1 MTEPGEIVLG
11 RPGDP
16 EYETATRVFNLA
28 APVHPAA
35 AVTARSVDQ
44 VRAAVR
50 HAAAAGL
57 GVRMFTSGHG
67 AGAARPMPEA
77 LLIRTELGGGVDV
90 DPAGRVARV
99 PAGTRAG
106 ELVAAT
112 AKHGLTS
119 AHGSSA
125 NVGLVNYLLGG
136 GLSGYGRFAGL
147 AVNGVRAVEL
157 VTADGAARRVDAGHD
172 PELFRALRGGGG
184 GFGVITAVEIALFPA
199 GHLFGGATY
208 WTGELAG
215 AVLARWNEWT
225 AGAPREVTTGLR
237 LLNLPAVPG
246 VPPALAGRTTV
257 CVDGLVRAGSTGE
270 ARRLADDLLRPLYA
284 LGEPLADTW
293 AVLTAEGVLGIHID
307 PPEPVPFL
315 GEHHLL
321 STLDD
326 RCEAELLRLLGSG
339 SGSPFVGAGLR
350 QLGGAFATAPEGAGV
365 LGHLDAAFS
374 FAASGVPDP
383 SGPERLLAR
392 CAEARVALEP
402 WRTGSTVPN
411 FVEHF
416 EQPQRHLDDDRV
428 AAVDRVRLRVD
439 PDGLFRDDIAPN
451 ATALS

>member
-1 MTEPGEIVLG
+1 MTELDDVTIG

-16 EYETATRVFNLA
+16 HYEAATRVFNLA

-35 AVTARSVDQ
+35 AVTARSAGQ

-77 LLIRTELGGGVDV
+77 LLIRTELAGGIDV
-90 DPAGRVARV
+90 DSARLVARV
-99 PAGTRAG
+99 PAGSRAG

-147 AVNGVRAVEL
+147 AVNGVVAVEL
-157 VTADGAARRVDAGHD
+157 VTADGESRRVDAGHD
-172 PELFRALRGGGG
+172 PELFWALRGGGG
-184 GFGVITAVEIALFPA
+184 GFGVVTSVEIALFPA
-199 GHLFGGATY
+199 GQLFGGATY
-208 WTGELAG
+208 WAGELAE
-215 AVLARWNEWT
+215 AVLSRWNAWT
-225 AGAPREVTTGLR
+225 ADAPREVTTGLR

-257 CVDGLVRAGSTGE
+257 CVDGLVRAGSAGE
-270 ARRLADDLLRPLYA
+270 THRLADDLLRPLYA
-284 LGEPLADTW
+284 LGEPLVDTW
-293 AVLTAEGVLGIHID
+293 GELTAEGVLGIHMD

-321 STLDD
+321 STLDAD
-326 RCEAELLRLLGSG
+326 GEAELLRLLGPG

-350 QLGGAFATAPEGAGV
+350 QLGGAFATAPAGAGV
-365 LGHLDAAFS
+365 LGRLDAAYS

-383 SGPERLLAR
+383 SGPERLLGR
-392 CAEARVALEP
+392 CAKIRTALRP
-402 WRTGSTVPN
+402 WRTGRTVPN

-416 EQPQRHLDDDRV
+416 EQPQRHLDDDQV
-428 AAVDRVRLRVD
+428 AAVDRVRRRVD
-439 PDGLFRDDIAPN
+439 PGGVFRGDIAPN

>member
-1 MTEPGEIVLG
+1 MTEPGEFVPG

-35 AVTARSVDQ
+35 AVTARSVDE

-77 LLIRTELGGGVDV
+77 LLIRTELGGGVEV

-157 VTADGAARRVDAGHD
+157 VTADGVARRVDAEHD

-184 GFGVITAVEIALFPA
+184 GFGVVTAVEVALFPA
-199 GHLFGGATY
+199 GQLVGGATY
-208 WTGELAG
+208 WAGELAE
-215 AVLARWNEWT
+215 AVLARWNAWT
-225 AGAPREVTTGLR
+225 TDAPREVTTGLR

-257 CVDGLVRAGSTGE
+257 CVDGLVRAGSAGE

-293 AVLTAEGVLGIHID
+293 SVLTAEGVLGIHMD

-321 STLDD
+321 STLDSQG
-326 RCEAELLRLLGSG
+326 EAELLRLLGAG

-392 CAEARVALEP
+392 CAQLRTGLEP
-402 WRTGSTVPN
+402 WRTGRTVPN

-416 EQPQRHLDDDRV
+416 EQPQRHLDDDEV

-439 PDGLFRDDIAPN
+439 PAGLFRGDIAPN
-451 ATALS
+451 ATALV

>member
-1 MTEPGEIVLG
+1 MTEPGEFVPG

-57 GVRMFTSGHG
+57 RVRMFTSGHG

-77 LLIRTELGGGVDV
+77 LLIRTELGGGVEV

-157 VTADGAARRVDAGHD
+157 VTADGEARRVDAAHD

-184 GFGVITAVEIALFPA
+184 GFGVVTAVELALFPA
-199 GHLFGGATY
+199 GQLFGGATY
-208 WTGELAG
+208 WRGELAE
-215 AVLARWNEWT
+215 AVLARWNAWT
-225 AGAPREVTTGLR
+225 AGAPREVTAGLR

-246 VPPALAGRTTV
+246 VPPALAGSTTI
-257 CVDGLVRAGSTGE
+257 CVDGLVRAASTGE
-270 ARRLADDLLRPLYA
+270 AHRVADTLLRPLYA

-293 AVLTAEGVLGIHID
+293 QDLTPEGVLGIHMD

-326 RCEAELLRLLGSG
+326 RGEAALLGLLGPG

-350 QLGGAFATAPEGAGV
+350 QLGGAFATAPAGAGV

-383 SGPERLLAR
+383 TGPERLLAHG
-392 CAEARVALEP
+392 AKARVALEP
-402 WRTGSTVPN
+402 WRTGRTVPN

-416 EQPQRHLDDDRV
+416 EQPQRHLDADQV
-428 AAVDRVRLRVD
+428 AEVDRVRLRVD
-439 PDGLFRDDIAPN
+439 PEGLFRDDIAPN